1 MKRGRLLALVFWFV
15 ASCSFGTAQTP
26 SGKPASAIEIVAI
39 RNHGIDV
46 KLRSVWSYPVSV
58 WVCDTPRR
66 LNELGYYLEAYSE
79 GNWKRL
85 EIPEGRVFGELKPEY
100 LEIGEGRTDSLPASI
115 YPEAVGGSLRMKLRI
130 VVRGWRTER
139 DSLGLVHTI
148 SQEPLLL
155 TSAPFVLKARRGNSQ
170 Q

>member
-1 MKRGRLLALVFWFV
+1 VKHGRSLALVFWFV
-15 ASCSFGTAQTP
+15 PICSFGAAQTT
-26 SGKPASAIEIVAI
+26 SGKPASPIEIVAI

-66 LNELGYYLEAYSE
+66 LNELGYYLEAYS
-79 GNWKRL
+79 GKNWKRL
-85 EIPEGRVFGELKPEY
+85 EIPEGRHFGDLKPEY
-100 LEIGEGRTDSLPASI
+100 LEIGEGRTDSVPASI
-115 YPEAVGGSLRMKLRI
+115 YPEAFGGSSGMKLRI
-130 VVRGWRTER
+130 VIRAWRTER

-148 SQEPLLL
+148 SQESLLL
-155 TSAPFVLKARRGNSQ
+155 TSAPFVLKARQGNSQ